1 MDGSRTMNETLIR
14 SISLANGLT
23 LELLD
28 ASRKVASDRYRI
40 ELIER
45 IRIPVD
51 AGLFSETD
59 TIDIEALC
67 ETLGPVVA
75 FEKRTERNF
84 IAEKERDAVFNAL
97 VDGAVNGKA
106 LYYAHPDFAR
116 KYLTKTYAETLRRR
130 RQ

>member
-84 IAEKERDAVFNAL
+84 IAEKERDAVRYFRAKS
-97 VDGAVNGKA
+97 GWA
-106 LYYAHPDFAR
+106 
-116 KYLTKTYAETLRRR
+116 
-130 RQ
+130 